1 MNNVNKS
8 NGQPKRLWPWFVLAG
23 FLLGILLAILWLSW
37 EIKRVKRIRESTA
50 GQAGIAP
57 GLLDP
62 TTTGWRPMGF
72 QNLLSG

>member
-1 MNNVNKS
+1 MNNVNKI

-23 FLLGILLAILWLSW
+23 FLLGILLTILWLSW

-57 GLLDP
+57 GPLAP
-62 TTTGWRPMGF
+62 PIAGWLPRGF
-72 QNLLSG
+72 RDLPS

>member
-1 MNNVNKS
+1 MNNINKT

-57 GLLDP
+57 GSVAPP
-62 TTTGWRPMGF
+62 TAGWGPMGLR
-72 QNLLSG
+72 NLQS